1 MNNDLE
7 KSSHLFTFNELIY
20 NLIESEQ
27 IWRIIAM
34 NLNTRHGVCLRK
46 SNTYKKSIECIYNAK
61 HT

>member
-34 NLNTRHGVCLRK
+34 NLNTTHGVCLQK
-46 SNTYKKSIECIYNAK
+46 SNTYERSIEYIYNDK